1 MPSIAGEETSS
12 SQGMIEDTLA
22 EDWLQSFNILIVDL
36 CLRPGWEHDWQSRTW
51 SIKVYCQ
58 GRKNTHEKWENKRQR
73 KAKVEQDQ

>member
-36 CLRPGWEHDWQSRTW
+36 CLRPGENM
-51 SIKVYCQ
+51 IGKAV
-58 GRKNTHEKWENKRQR
+58 HEALKYT
-73 KAKVEQDQ
+73 AKVERIHMKNERIRDRERQK